1 MANRPIIESR
11 IKRLITYVQH
21 NRVQL
26 IVDTAILLTWIIVS
40 VAVFRWLLL
49 PQWLYYLVLF
59 FGIAVY
65 SKLTPN
71 WERPYR
77 SPD

>member
-1 MANRPIIESR
+1 MADPPIPESR
-11 IKRLITYVQH
+11 ASRLLAYVRH

-26 IVDTAILLTWIIVS
+26 VVDFAILLTWIILS
-40 VAVFRWLLL
+40 VTVFRRLLL

-59 FGIAVY
+59 LGIAVY
-65 SKLTPN
+65 SKLTPG
-71 WERPYR
+71 WERPDR